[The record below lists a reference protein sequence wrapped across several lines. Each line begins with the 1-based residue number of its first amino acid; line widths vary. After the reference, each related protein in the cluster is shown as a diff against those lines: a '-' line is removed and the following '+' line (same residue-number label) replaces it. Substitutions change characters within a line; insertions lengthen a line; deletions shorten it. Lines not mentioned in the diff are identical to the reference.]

1 MLQNVNM
8 DRSER
13 TTAGET
19 LLGEQIGEITGI
31 MGNHWHHY
39 WSEFWM

>member
-31 MGNHWHHY
+31 IIGQRFGCRR
-39 WSEFWM
+39 ELP